1 MLCEKQSDFFLIA
14 GICELK
20 INYSGLSIIGDYMQ
34 RFKKFIIVLTAV
46 LMILSVPLAAAE
58 MSVRWEWALDD
69 PDVTMYRYQIGGEDP
84 DGWTVLPQDT
94 DSLEISGLDA
104 DSEYT
109 LYLQRSYDGI
119 NWSPSATSTAKA
131 DVSQIPD
138 VRLYRYGGYELR
150 AEIMN
155 GSAMLYYPETVS
167 EQDAVDFIAYE
178 SEKYDLADSGI
189 TYSIN
194 GAGIAEFGYP
204 DGISRDTAASELD
217 VFVNDLVDY
226 ITAPKAI
233 VQEPE
238 SVAEP
243 IAEESAEPAVV
254 REYEYA
260 GYKLTATISSGKADL
275 VYPSFIT
282 DDEVNTFF
290 AVENAKYGLADLG
303 VSYAFGG
310 EGEVTI
316 NYPEAYSNEE
326 AAAELDVLVEDLIAY
341 LTPAPEPVVEE
352 AAEEAEE
359 PAVVREYEYAGYKL
373 TAMISS
379 GRAELVYPAF
389 ITDDEVNTFFA
400 VENAKYG
407 LADLGVSYAFGGA
420 GEVTIS
426 YPEAY
431 SNEEAAA
438 ELDVLVEDL
447 IAYLAPAPVEQP
459 AAEPVKEEVAAEPQ
473 PVLPIAPLTPV
484 ALPEEE
490 DSPFAFS
497 LLVRGGVASS
507 FDTSFSFSDT
517 IFAEAGLGFDFSRIL
532 PIGDHFGFGL
542 RSDLLV
548 DFVPK
553 ANGKWDLE
561 DNLQYF
567 NVFNYAEMTSIDLKL
582 TMDIVAGPVD
592 IYVGGGAGFAIGNPH
607 DNSVISEYLQLGT
620 FNIGSVRFSMDWFAS
635 AIAGIRFY
643 IGDVFSIG
651 AEVNYRYMVE
661 SNKHMGSA
669 DLVLGFTF

>member
-1 MLCEKQSDFFLIA
+1 M
-14 GICELK
+14 
-20 INYSGLSIIGDYMQ
+20 
-34 RFKKFIIVLTAV
+34 
-46 LMILSVPLAAAE
+46 
-58 MSVRWEWALDD
+58 
-69 PDVTMYRYQIGGEDP
+69 
-84 DGWTVLPQDT
+84 
-94 DSLEISGLDA
+94 
-104 DSEYT
+104 
-109 LYLQRSYDGI
+109 
-119 NWSPSATSTAKA
+119 
-131 DVSQIPD
+131 
-138 VRLYRYGGYELR
+138 
-150 AEIMN
+150 
-155 GSAMLYYPETVS
+155 
-167 EQDAVDFIAYE
+167 
-178 SEKYDLADSGI
+178 
-189 TYSIN
+189 
-194 GAGIAEFGYP
+194 
-204 DGISRDTAASELD
+204 
-217 VFVNDLVDY
+217 
-226 ITAPKAI
+226 
-233 VQEPE
+233 
-238 SVAEP
+238 
-243 IAEESAEPAVV
+243 
-254 REYEYA
+254 
-260 GYKLTATISSGKADL
+260 SSGKAEL

-326 AAAELDVLVEDLIAY
+326 AAAELD
-341 LTPAPEPVVEE
+341 
-352 AAEEAEE
+352 
-359 PAVVREYEYAGYKL
+359 
-373 TAMISS
+373 M
-379 GRAELVYPAF
+379 
-389 ITDDEVNTFFA
+389 
-400 VENAKYG
+400 
-407 LADLGVSYAFGGA
+407 
-420 GEVTIS
+420 
-426 YPEAY
+426 
-431 SNEEAAA
+431 
-438 ELDVLVEDL
+438 LVEDL

-620 FNIGSVRFSMDWFAS
+620 FSIGSVRFSMDWFAS